1 MVQTIV
7 NTGVEWTYDN
17 LSDIQYDSYRMS
29 RPYDSWYYDI
39 FSTYTESG
47 DVLGVS
53 DSSNRKYTKVVL
65 DDVVITDD
73 YENKPKKTIVD
84 NFSVGQGDDPKKIRY
99 TTVEKL
105 KLDGN
110 VERFLL
116 NTKNDSFS
124 LSENNNVKLK
134 KSISEGEIS
143 FSGNY
148 NREVVI
154 NTKESYSI
162 SDVYNRIAT
171 KVETEFP
178 MYVVDSD
185 ERRGASVLYDF
196 ELFNSDGFAYQSDF
210 DTYSNN
216 YTPIGYSELQPL
228 IPGEYEY
235 KDAYVGVKLSLP
247 PTNGR
252 FGIIDGRLN
261 VDVEDTVVRDS
272 VEINV
277 TEENE
282 GIIVYKFDKKYYT
295 VPQIQYRIVYS
306 DADCQVDLKEIT
318 KDGFKMGLKK
328 IGTNEYVNGM
338 VDFLAI
344 GY

>member
-17 LSDIQYDSYRMS
+17 MSGIEYDSFRMS
-29 RPYDSWYYDI
+29 RPYDSWYHDI

-47 DVLGVS
+47 EKLDFT
-53 DSSNRKYTKVVL
+53 DESNRKYTKVVL

-73 YENKPKKTIVD
+73 YNNKPKKTTED
-84 NFSVGQGDDPKKIRY
+84 NFSMIQGDDSKVIKY
-99 TTVEKL
+99 TTVQKL
-105 KLDGN
+105 KFTDKF
-110 VERFLL
+110 ERFLL
-116 NTKNDSFS
+116 NTKHDTVYF
-124 LSENNNVKLK
+124 SENNNVKLK
-134 KSISEGEIS
+134 KSISDKTFS
-143 FSGNY
+143 FSDNY
-148 NREVVI
+148 NRKAIV
-154 NTKESYSI
+154 NTKESYSV
-162 SDVYNRIAT
+162 SDDYNRNAT

-196 ELFNSDGFAYQSDF
+196 ELFTYQNDF

-216 YTPIGYSELQPL
+216 YTPIGYTELQPL

-282 GIIVYKFDKKYYT
+282 GVVVYKFDKKYYT
-295 VPQIQYRIVYS
+295 VPQIQYRIVYA
-306 DADCQVDLKEIT
+306 DEDCQVDLKEIT

>member
-1 MVQTIV
+1 MTQTIV

-17 LSDIQYDSYRMS
+17 LNGIEYDSYRMS
-29 RPYDSWYYDI
+29 RSYDTWYYEL
-39 FSTYTESG
+39 FSTYIESG
-47 DVLGVS
+47 EKLDFT
-53 DSSNRKYTKVVL
+53 DESNRKYTKVIL

-73 YENKPKKTIVD
+73 YNNKPKKTIVD

-124 LSENNNVKLK
+124 LSENNKVKLK
-134 KSISEGEIS
+134 KIINENTFKILDKSTQGVKVKVFDVLRIKE
-143 FSGNY
+143 NY
-148 NREVVI
+148 NRI
-154 NTKESYSI
+154 LHRK
-162 SDVYNRIAT
+162 
-171 KVETEFP
+171 ETEFP

-282 GIIVYKFDKKYYT
+282 GIIIYKFDKKYYT
-295 VPQIQYRIVYS
+295 VPQIQYRIVYA

>member
-17 LSDIQYDSYRMS
+17 MSGIEYDSFRMS
-29 RPYDSWYYDI
+29 RPYDSWYHDI

-47 DVLGVS
+47 EKLDFT
-53 DSSNRKYTKVVL
+53 DESNRKYTKVVL

-73 YENKPKKTIVD
+73 YNNKPKKTTED
-84 NFSVGQGDDPKKIRY
+84 NFSMIQGDDSKVIKY
-99 TTVEKL
+99 TTVQKL
-105 KLDGN
+105 KFTDKF
-110 VERFLL
+110 ERFLL
-116 NTKNDSFS
+116 NTKHDTVYF
-124 LSENNNVKLK
+124 SENNNVKLK
-134 KSISEGEIS
+134 KSISDKTFS
-143 FSGNY
+143 FSDNY
-148 NREVVI
+148 NRKAIV
-154 NTKESYSI
+154 NTKESYSV
-162 SDVYNRIAT
+162 SDDYNRNAT

-196 ELFNSDGFAYQSDF
+196 ELFTYQNDF

-216 YTPIGYSELQPL
+216 YTPIGYTELQPL

-282 GIIVYKFDKKYYT
+282 GVIVYKFDKKYYT
-295 VPQIQYRIVYS
+295 VPQIQYRIVYA
-306 DADCQVDLKEIT
+306 DEDCQVDLKEIT